1 VTWHAET
8 VALESVD
15 RLLVTIRR
23 TAGTVVKWER
33 VADRVRVTWTTAK

>member
-1 VTWHAET
+1 MTWHAET
-8 VALESVD
+8 VTLDSLD

-33 VADRVRVTWTTAK
+33 VAERVRVTWTTAQ